1 MVARTP
7 VSTPLRR
14 SGGLIFATSSPGP
27 RLPLA
32 PSCVR
37 GSSVPRRRTPA
48 TSWMGSH
55 SLASDPP
62 SKRFPGKIQLAQ
74 HTSHVWLE
82 MSIQINLSL
91 EKELFLF
98 KQGNRDELF
107 WFHEQLSFKQRNPH
121 LHAKIQWASPVWAWQ
136 WLIPSSQTGDQ
147 QMKFTIRLQ
156 RNWVLDCRKIQWWFH
171 HNAEHN

>member
-1 MVARTP
+1 MAFSRFSHSTGSFMVTRTP

-32 PSCVR
+32 LSCVR
-37 GSSVPRRRTPA
+37 GSSVHGRRAPA
-48 TSWMGSH
+48 TSWLLSH

-62 SKRFPGKIQLAQ
+62 SERLPGKIQLAQ
-74 HTSHVWLE
+74 HTSHVWPE
-82 MSIQINLSL
+82 TSIQINLSL
-91 EKELFLF
+91 EKKLLLF

-121 LHAKIQWASPVWAWQ
+121 LHAKIQWASPVW
-136 WLIPSSQTGDQ
+136 PGSDS
-147 QMKFTIRLQ
+147 
-156 RNWVLDCRKIQWWFH
+156 CRPVRQ
-171 HNAEHN
+171 ETSR